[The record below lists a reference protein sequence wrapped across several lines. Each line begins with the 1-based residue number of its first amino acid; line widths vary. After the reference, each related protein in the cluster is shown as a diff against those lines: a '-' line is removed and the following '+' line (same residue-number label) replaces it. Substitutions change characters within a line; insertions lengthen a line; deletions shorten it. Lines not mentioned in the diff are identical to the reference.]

1 MCTCVYRDECS
12 YIYKYLYFCIKK
24 KLCILLCSAQLRVTP
39 MQVIA
44 ATGSKNI
51 LPAKTKRGPDVLEA
65 SHGCSLSATDIARS
79 IGVSD

>member
-1 MCTCVYRDECS
+1 MSVHK
-12 YIYKYLYFCIKK
+12 YINIYISILKK
-24 KLCILLCSAQLRVTP
+24 TLHTAQLRVTP